1 MDDFNQV
8 NQIVSDAIKD
18 SSYITVLI
26 SSGVYILYTLIIRLV
41 DLFKAKD
48 RNKPLIQMA
57 SAIKEVSENVVKLN
71 TVLDKQI
78 QDAESKELTKVR
90 QVISLTFDSFRANIS
105 KTCNEIII
113 HNNIEE
119 NRKILAELVQTLNE
133 LDNQNNLVV
142 LLKISNLSDY
152 FSQLAYVENLQ
163 AKLIEKTTFLAKLNE
178 TLNDSLNQSEELKKQ
193 YKDLEDLEY
202 KEPSKE
208 QILQDLKEAV
218 NELKLVEEGKLIARP
233 AKELLDELE

>member
-90 QVISLTFDSFRANIS
+90 QVISLAFDSFRANIS

-119 NRKILAELVQTLNE
+119 NRDLIR
-133 LDNQNNLVV
+133 
-142 LLKISNLSDY
+142 
-152 FSQLAYVENLQ
+152 ENLFKTISTEYY
-163 AKLIEKTTFLAKLNE
+163 KLYNVFSAYEVDGINIATKIKDEWIDDTTKECLEVIYDGQDKDVRIGQIINKLTIIANE
-178 TLNDSLNQSEELKKQ
+178 HSV
-193 YKDLEDLEY
+193 Y
-202 KEPSKE
+202 
-208 QILQDLKEAV
+208 V
-218 NELKLVEEGKLIARP
+218 NNKIFNH
-233 AKELLDELE
+233 

>member
-90 QVISLTFDSFRANIS
+90 QVISLAFDSFRANIS

-119 NRKILAELVQTLNE
+119 NRDLIR
-133 LDNQNNLVV
+133 
-142 LLKISNLSDY
+142 
-152 FSQLAYVENLQ
+152 ENLFKTVSTEYY
-163 AKLIEKTTFLAKLNE
+163 KLYNVFSAYEVDGINIATKIKDEWIDDTTKECLE
-178 TLNDSLNQSEELKKQ
+178 VIYDGQD
-193 YKDLEDLEY
+193 KDVRIG
-202 KEPSKE
+202 
-208 QILQDLKEAV
+208 QILNKLTIIA
-218 NELKLVEEGKLIARP
+218 NEHSVYINNKVFNH
-233 AKELLDELE
+233 

>member
-90 QVISLTFDSFRANIS
+90 QVISLAFDSFRANIS

-119 NRKILAELVQTLNE
+119 NRDLIR
-133 LDNQNNLVV
+133 
-142 LLKISNLSDY
+142 
-152 FSQLAYVENLQ
+152 ENLFKTISTEYY
-163 AKLIEKTTFLAKLNE
+163 KLYNVFSAYEVDGINIATKIKDEWIDDTTKECLEVIYDDQDKDVRIGQIINKLTIIANE
-178 TLNDSLNQSEELKKQ
+178 HSV
-193 YKDLEDLEY
+193 Y
-202 KEPSKE
+202 
-208 QILQDLKEAV
+208 V
-218 NELKLVEEGKLIARP
+218 NNKVFNH
-233 AKELLDELE
+233 

>member
-1 MDDFNQV
+1 MEDFNQI

-78 QDAESKELTKVR
+78 QDAESKELTKIR
-90 QVISLTFDSFRANIS
+90 QVISLAFDSFRANIS

-113 HNNIEE
+113 HNNIDT
-119 NRKILAELVQTLNE
+119 NR
-133 LDNQNNLVV
+133 NL
-142 LLKISNLSDY
+142 IR
-152 FSQLAYVENLQ
+152 ENLFKTISTEYY
-163 AKLIEKTTFLAKLNE
+163 KLYNVFSAYEVDGINIATKIKDEWIDDTTKECLE
-178 TLNDSLNQSEELKKQ
+178 VIYDGQD
-193 YKDLEDLEY
+193 KDVRIG
-202 KEPSKE
+202 
-208 QILQDLKEAV
+208 QILNKLTIIG
-218 NELKLVEEGKLIARP
+218 NEHSVYVSNKVFNH
-233 AKELLDELE
+233 

>member
-1 MDDFNQV
+1 MDDFNQI

-41 DLFKAKD
+41 DLFKSKD

-78 QDAESKELTKVR
+78 QNAESKELTKVR
-90 QVISLTFDSFRANIS
+90 QVISLAFDSFRANIS

-113 HNNIEE
+113 HNNIDT
-119 NRKILAELVQTLNE
+119 NRDLIR
-133 LDNQNNLVV
+133 
-142 LLKISNLSDY
+142 
-152 FSQLAYVENLQ
+152 ENLFKTISTEYY
-163 AKLIEKTTFLAKLNE
+163 KLYNVFSAYEVDGINIATKIKDEWIDDTTKECLE
-178 TLNDSLNQSEELKKQ
+178 VIYDGQD
-193 YKDLEDLEY
+193 KDVRIG
-202 KEPSKE
+202 
-208 QILQDLKEAV
+208 QILNKLTIIANEHSVYV
-218 NELKLVEEGKLIARP
+218 NNKVFNH
-233 AKELLDELE
+233 

>member
-1 MDDFNQV
+1 MYDFNQV
-8 NQIVSDAIKD
+8 NQIVSDAIKN

-57 SAIKEVSENVVKLN
+57 SAITEVSENVVKLN

-90 QVISLTFDSFRANIS
+90 QVISLAFDSFRANIS

-113 HNNIEE
+113 HNNIDK
-119 NRKILAELVQTLNE
+119 NKDLIR
-133 LDNQNNLVV
+133 
-142 LLKISNLSDY
+142 
-152 FSQLAYVENLQ
+152 ENLFKTVSTEYY
-163 AKLIEKTTFLAKLNE
+163 KLYNVFSAYEVDGINIATKIKDEWIDDTTKECLE
-178 TLNDSLNQSEELKKQ
+178 VIYDGQD
-193 YKDLEDLEY
+193 KDVRIG
-202 KEPSKE
+202 
-208 QILQDLKEAV
+208 QILNKLTIIANEHSVYV
-218 NELKLVEEGKLIARP
+218 NNKVFNH
-233 AKELLDELE
+233 

>member
-8 NQIVSDAIKD
+8 NQIISDAIKD

-41 DLFKAKD
+41 ELFKAKD

-90 QVISLTFDSFRANIS
+90 QVISLAFDSFRANIS

-113 HNNIEE
+113 HNNIDT
-119 NRKILAELVQTLNE
+119 NRDLIR
-133 LDNQNNLVV
+133 
-142 LLKISNLSDY
+142 
-152 FSQLAYVENLQ
+152 ENLFKTISTEYY
-163 AKLIEKTTFLAKLNE
+163 KLYNVFSAYEVDGINIATKIKDEWIDDTTKECLE
-178 TLNDSLNQSEELKKQ
+178 VIYDGQD
-193 YKDLEDLEY
+193 KDVRIG
-202 KEPSKE
+202 
-208 QILQDLKEAV
+208 QILNKLTIIANEHSVYV
-218 NELKLVEEGKLIARP
+218 NNKVFNH
-233 AKELLDELE
+233 

>member
-8 NQIVSDAIKD
+8 NQIVSDAIKN

-26 SSGVYILYTLIIRLV
+26 SSGIYILYTLIIRLV

-90 QVISLTFDSFRANIS
+90 QVISLAFDSFRANIS

-113 HNNIEE
+113 HNNIDKNRDLIRE
-119 NRKILAELVQTLNE
+119 NLFKTISTEYYKLYNVFSAYEVDGINIATKIKDEWIDDTTKECLEVIYDGQDKDVRIGQILNK
-133 LDNQNNLVV
+133 LTI
-142 LLKISNLSDY
+142 ISNEHSV
-152 FSQLAYVENLQ
+152 YVNN
-163 AKLIEKTTFLAKLNE
+163 KVFNH
-178 TLNDSLNQSEELKKQ
+178 
-193 YKDLEDLEY
+193 
-202 KEPSKE
+202 
-208 QILQDLKEAV
+208 
-218 NELKLVEEGKLIARP
+218 
-233 AKELLDELE
+233 

>member
-90 QVISLTFDSFRANIS
+90 QVISLAFDSFRANIS

-113 HNNIEE
+113 HNNIDK
-119 NRKILAELVQTLNE
+119 NRDLIR
-133 LDNQNNLVV
+133 
-142 LLKISNLSDY
+142 
-152 FSQLAYVENLQ
+152 ENLFKTISTEYY
-163 AKLIEKTTFLAKLNE
+163 KLYNVFSAYEVDGINIATKIKDEWIDDTTKECLEVIYNGQ
-178 TLNDSLNQSEELKKQ
+178 D
-193 YKDLEDLEY
+193 KDVRIG
-202 KEPSKE
+202 
-208 QILQDLKEAV
+208 QILNKLTIIANEHSVYV
-218 NELKLVEEGKLIARP
+218 NNKVFNH
-233 AKELLDELE
+233 

>member
-90 QVISLTFDSFRANIS
+90 QVISLAFDSFRANIS

-119 NRKILAELVQTLNE
+119 NR
-133 LDNQNNLVV
+133 NL
-142 LLKISNLSDY
+142 IR
-152 FSQLAYVENLQ
+152 ENLFKTISTEYY
-163 AKLIEKTTFLAKLNE
+163 KLYNVFSAYEVDGINIATKIKDEWIDDTTKECLEVIYDGQDKDVRIGQIINKLTIIANE
-178 TLNDSLNQSEELKKQ
+178 HSV
-193 YKDLEDLEY
+193 Y
-202 KEPSKE
+202 
-208 QILQDLKEAV
+208 V
-218 NELKLVEEGKLIARP
+218 NNKIFNH
-233 AKELLDELE
+233 

>member
-1 MDDFNQV
+1 MDDFDQV
-8 NQIVSDAIKD
+8 NQIVSDAIKN

-90 QVISLTFDSFRANIS
+90 QVISLAFDSFRANIS

-113 HNNIEE
+113 NNNIEE
-119 NRKILAELVQTLNE
+119 NRDLIR
-133 LDNQNNLVV
+133 
-142 LLKISNLSDY
+142 
-152 FSQLAYVENLQ
+152 ENLFKTISTEYY
-163 AKLIEKTTFLAKLNE
+163 KLYNVFSAYEVDGINIATKIKDEWIDDTTKECLEVIYDGQDKDVRIGQIINKLTIIANE
-178 TLNDSLNQSEELKKQ
+178 HSV
-193 YKDLEDLEY
+193 Y
-202 KEPSKE
+202 
-208 QILQDLKEAV
+208 V
-218 NELKLVEEGKLIARP
+218 NNKVFNH
-233 AKELLDELE
+233 

>member
-8 NQIVSDAIKD
+8 NRIVSDAIKN

-26 SSGVYILYTLIIRLV
+26 SSGVYILYTLIIKLV

-90 QVISLTFDSFRANIS
+90 QVISLAFDSFRANIS

-113 HNNIEE
+113 HNNIDK
-119 NRKILAELVQTLNE
+119 NKDLIR
-133 LDNQNNLVV
+133 
-142 LLKISNLSDY
+142 
-152 FSQLAYVENLQ
+152 ENLFKTVSIEYY
-163 AKLIEKTTFLAKLNE
+163 KLYNVFSAYEVDGINIATKIKDEWIDDTTKECLE
-178 TLNDSLNQSEELKKQ
+178 VIYDGQD
-193 YKDLEDLEY
+193 KDVRIG
-202 KEPSKE
+202 
-208 QILQDLKEAV
+208 QILNKLTIIANEHSVYV
-218 NELKLVEEGKLIARP
+218 NNKVFNH
-233 AKELLDELE
+233 

>member
-26 SSGVYILYTLIIRLV
+26 SSGIYILYTLIIRLV

-57 SAIKEVSENVVKLN
+57 SAIKEVSENVVKLY

-78 QDAESKELTKVR
+78 QNAESKELTKVR
-90 QVISLTFDSFRANIS
+90 QVISLAFDSFRANIS

-113 HNNIEE
+113 HNNIDT
-119 NRKILAELVQTLNE
+119 NRDLIR
-133 LDNQNNLVV
+133 
-142 LLKISNLSDY
+142 
-152 FSQLAYVENLQ
+152 ENLFKTISTEYY
-163 AKLIEKTTFLAKLNE
+163 KLYNVFSAYEVDGINIATKIKDEWIDDTTKECLE
-178 TLNDSLNQSEELKKQ
+178 VIYDGQD
-193 YKDLEDLEY
+193 KDVRIG
-202 KEPSKE
+202 
-208 QILQDLKEAV
+208 QILNKLTIIANEHSVYV
-218 NELKLVEEGKLIARP
+218 NNKVFNH
-233 AKELLDELE
+233 

>member
-8 NQIVSDAIKD
+8 NRIVSDAIKD

-41 DLFKAKD
+41 DLFKTKD
-48 RNKPLIQMA
+48 RNKPLIQMV

-90 QVISLTFDSFRANIS
+90 QVISLAFDSFRANIS

-119 NRKILAELVQTLNE
+119 NRDLIR
-133 LDNQNNLVV
+133 
-142 LLKISNLSDY
+142 
-152 FSQLAYVENLQ
+152 ENLFKTISTEYY
-163 AKLIEKTTFLAKLNE
+163 KLYNVFSAYEVDGINIATKIKDEWIDDTTKECLEVIYDGQDKDVRIGQIINKLTIIANE
-178 TLNDSLNQSEELKKQ
+178 HSV
-193 YKDLEDLEY
+193 Y
-202 KEPSKE
+202 
-208 QILQDLKEAV
+208 V
-218 NELKLVEEGKLIARP
+218 NNKVFNH
-233 AKELLDELE
+233 

>member
-90 QVISLTFDSFRANIS
+90 QVISLAFDSFRANIS

-119 NRKILAELVQTLNE
+119 NRDLIR
-133 LDNQNNLVV
+133 
-142 LLKISNLSDY
+142 
-152 FSQLAYVENLQ
+152 ENLFKTISTEYY
-163 AKLIEKTTFLAKLNE
+163 KLYNVFSAYEVDGINIATKIKDEWIDDTTKECLEVIYDGQDKNVRIGQITNKLTIIANE
-178 TLNDSLNQSEELKKQ
+178 HSV
-193 YKDLEDLEY
+193 Y
-202 KEPSKE
+202 
-208 QILQDLKEAV
+208 V
-218 NELKLVEEGKLIARP
+218 NNKVFNH
-233 AKELLDELE
+233 

>member
-8 NQIVSDAIKD
+8 NQIVSDAIKH

-90 QVISLTFDSFRANIS
+90 QVISLAFDSFRANIS

-119 NRKILAELVQTLNE
+119 NRDLIK
-133 LDNQNNLVV
+133 
-142 LLKISNLSDY
+142 
-152 FSQLAYVENLQ
+152 ENLFKTISTEYYKLYNVFSAYEVDGINIATKIKDEWIDDTTKECLEVIYDGQ
-163 AKLIEKTTFLAKLNE
+163 DKDVRIGQIINKLIIIANE
-178 TLNDSLNQSEELKKQ
+178 HSV
-193 YKDLEDLEY
+193 Y
-202 KEPSKE
+202 
-208 QILQDLKEAV
+208 V
-218 NELKLVEEGKLIARP
+218 NNKVFNH
-233 AKELLDELE
+233 

>member
-90 QVISLTFDSFRANIS
+90 QVISLAFDSFRANIS

-119 NRKILAELVQTLNE
+119 NRDLIRENLFKTISTEYYKLYNVFSAYEVDGINIATKIKDEWIDDTTKECLEVIYDGQDKDVRIGQILNK
-133 LDNQNNLVV
+133 LTI
-142 LLKISNLSDY
+142 ISNEHSV
-152 FSQLAYVENLQ
+152 YVNN
-163 AKLIEKTTFLAKLNE
+163 KVFNH
-178 TLNDSLNQSEELKKQ
+178 
-193 YKDLEDLEY
+193 
-202 KEPSKE
+202 
-208 QILQDLKEAV
+208 
-218 NELKLVEEGKLIARP
+218 
-233 AKELLDELE
+233 

>member
-8 NQIVSDAIKD
+8 NQIVSDAIKN

-57 SAIKEVSENVVKLN
+57 SAIKEVNENVVKLN

-78 QDAESKELTKVR
+78 QDAESKEITKVR
-90 QVISLTFDSFRANIS
+90 QVISLAFDSFRANIS

-119 NRKILAELVQTLNE
+119 NRDLIR
-133 LDNQNNLVV
+133 
-142 LLKISNLSDY
+142 
-152 FSQLAYVENLQ
+152 ENLFKTISTEYY
-163 AKLIEKTTFLAKLNE
+163 KLYNVFSAYEVDGINIATKIKDEWIDDTTKECLE
-178 TLNDSLNQSEELKKQ
+178 VIYDGQD
-193 YKDLEDLEY
+193 KDVRIG
-202 KEPSKE
+202 
-208 QILQDLKEAV
+208 QIINKV
-218 NELKLVEEGKLIARP
+218 FNH
-233 AKELLDELE
+233 

>member
-41 DLFKAKD
+41 DLFKTKD

-78 QDAESKELTKVR
+78 QDAESKELSKVR
-90 QVISLTFDSFRANIS
+90 QVISLAFDSFRANIS

-119 NRKILAELVQTLNE
+119 NRDLIR
-133 LDNQNNLVV
+133 
-142 LLKISNLSDY
+142 
-152 FSQLAYVENLQ
+152 ENLFKTINTEYY
-163 AKLIEKTTFLAKLNE
+163 KLYNVFSAYEVDGINIATKIKDEWIDDTTKECLEVIYDGQDKDVRIGQIINKLTIIANE
-178 TLNDSLNQSEELKKQ
+178 HSV
-193 YKDLEDLEY
+193 Y
-202 KEPSKE
+202 
-208 QILQDLKEAV
+208 V
-218 NELKLVEEGKLIARP
+218 NNKVFNH
-233 AKELLDELE
+233 

>member
-41 DLFKAKD
+41 DLFKAKY

-90 QVISLTFDSFRANIS
+90 QVISLAFDSFRANIS

-113 HNNIEE
+113 HNNIDE
-119 NRKILAELVQTLNE
+119 NRDLIR
-133 LDNQNNLVV
+133 
-142 LLKISNLSDY
+142 
-152 FSQLAYVENLQ
+152 ENLFKTISTEYY
-163 AKLIEKTTFLAKLNE
+163 KLYNVFSAYEVDGINIATKIKDEWIDDTTKECLE
-178 TLNDSLNQSEELKKQ
+178 VIYDGQD
-193 YKDLEDLEY
+193 KDVRIG
-202 KEPSKE
+202 
-208 QILQDLKEAV
+208 QILNKLTIIANEHSVYV
-218 NELKLVEEGKLIARP
+218 NNKVFNH
-233 AKELLDELE
+233 

>member
-90 QVISLTFDSFRANIS
+90 QVISLAFDSFRANIS

-119 NRKILAELVQTLNE
+119 NRDLIR
-133 LDNQNNLVV
+133 
-142 LLKISNLSDY
+142 
-152 FSQLAYVENLQ
+152 ENLFKTISTEYY
-163 AKLIEKTTFLAKLNE
+163 KLYNVFSAYEVDGINIATKIKDEWIDVTTKECLEVIYDGQDKDVRIGQIINKLTIIANE
-178 TLNDSLNQSEELKKQ
+178 HSV
-193 YKDLEDLEY
+193 Y
-202 KEPSKE
+202 
-208 QILQDLKEAV
+208 V
-218 NELKLVEEGKLIARP
+218 NNKVFNH
-233 AKELLDELE
+233 

>member
-90 QVISLTFDSFRANIS
+90 QVISLAFDSFRANIS

-119 NRKILAELVQTLNE
+119 NRDLIR
-133 LDNQNNLVV
+133 
-142 LLKISNLSDY
+142 
-152 FSQLAYVENLQ
+152 ENLFKTVSTEYYKLYNVFSAYEVDGINIATKIKDEWIDDTTKECLEVIYDGQ
-163 AKLIEKTTFLAKLNE
+163 DKDVRIGQIINKLIIIANE
-178 TLNDSLNQSEELKKQ
+178 HSV
-193 YKDLEDLEY
+193 Y
-202 KEPSKE
+202 
-208 QILQDLKEAV
+208 V
-218 NELKLVEEGKLIARP
+218 NNKVFNH
-233 AKELLDELE
+233 

>member
-1 MDDFNQV
+1 MEDFNQV

-78 QDAESKELTKVR
+78 QNAESKELTKVR
-90 QVISLTFDSFRANIS
+90 QVISLAFDSFRANIS

-113 HNNIEE
+113 HNNIDK
-119 NRKILAELVQTLNE
+119 NKDLIR
-133 LDNQNNLVV
+133 
-142 LLKISNLSDY
+142 
-152 FSQLAYVENLQ
+152 ENLFKTISTEYY
-163 AKLIEKTTFLAKLNE
+163 KLYNVFSAYEVDGINIATKIKDGWIDDTTKECLE
-178 TLNDSLNQSEELKKQ
+178 VIYDGQD
-193 YKDLEDLEY
+193 KDARIG
-202 KEPSKE
+202 
-208 QILQDLKEAV
+208 QILNKLTIIANEHSVYV
-218 NELKLVEEGKLIARP
+218 NNKVFNH
-233 AKELLDELE
+233 

>member
-1 MDDFNQV
+1 MDDFNQI
-8 NQIVSDAIKD
+8 NKIVSDAIKD

-90 QVISLTFDSFRANIS
+90 QVISLAFDSFRANIS

-113 HNNIEE
+113 HNNIDK
-119 NRKILAELVQTLNE
+119 NRDLIR
-133 LDNQNNLVV
+133 
-142 LLKISNLSDY
+142 
-152 FSQLAYVENLQ
+152 ENLFKTISTEYY
-163 AKLIEKTTFLAKLNE
+163 KLYNVFSAYEVDGINIATKIKDEWIDDTTKECLE
-178 TLNDSLNQSEELKKQ
+178 VIYDGQD
-193 YKDLEDLEY
+193 KDVRIG
-202 KEPSKE
+202 
-208 QILQDLKEAV
+208 QILNKLTIIANEHSIYV
-218 NELKLVEEGKLIARP
+218 NNKVFNH
-233 AKELLDELE
+233 

>member
-90 QVISLTFDSFRANIS
+90 QVISLAFDSFRANIS

-119 NRKILAELVQTLNE
+119 NRDLIR
-133 LDNQNNLVV
+133 
-142 LLKISNLSDY
+142 
-152 FSQLAYVENLQ
+152 ENLFKTISTEYY
-163 AKLIEKTTFLAKLNE
+163 KLYNVFSAYEVDGINIATKIKDGWIDDTTKECLE
-178 TLNDSLNQSEELKKQ
+178 VIYDGQD
-193 YKDLEDLEY
+193 KDVRIG
-202 KEPSKE
+202 
-208 QILQDLKEAV
+208 QILNKLTIIANEHSVYV
-218 NELKLVEEGKLIARP
+218 NNKVFNH
-233 AKELLDELE
+233 

>member
-90 QVISLTFDSFRANIS
+90 QVISLAFDSFRANIS

-119 NRKILAELVQTLNE
+119 NRDLIR
-133 LDNQNNLVV
+133 
-142 LLKISNLSDY
+142 
-152 FSQLAYVENLQ
+152 ENLFKTISTEYY
-163 AKLIEKTTFLAKLNE
+163 KLYNVFSAYEVDGINIATKIKDEWIDDTTKECLEVIYDGQDKDVRIGQIINKLTIIANE
-178 TLNDSLNQSEELKKQ
+178 HSVYINNK
-193 YKDLEDLEY
+193 
-202 KEPSKE
+202 
-208 QILQDLKEAV
+208 V
-218 NELKLVEEGKLIARP
+218 FNH
-233 AKELLDELE
+233 

>member
-1 MDDFNQV
+1 MDDFNQI

-26 SSGVYILYTLIIRLV
+26 SSGIYIIYTLIIKLV

-78 QDAESKELTKVR
+78 QNAESKELNKVR
-90 QVISLTFDSFRANIS
+90 QVISLAFDSFRANIS

-113 HNNIEE
+113 HNNIDT
-119 NRKILAELVQTLNE
+119 NRDLIR
-133 LDNQNNLVV
+133 
-142 LLKISNLSDY
+142 
-152 FSQLAYVENLQ
+152 ENLFKTISTEYY
-163 AKLIEKTTFLAKLNE
+163 KLYNVFSAYEVDGINIATKIKDEWIDDTTKECLE
-178 TLNDSLNQSEELKKQ
+178 VIYDGQD
-193 YKDLEDLEY
+193 KDVRIG
-202 KEPSKE
+202 
-208 QILQDLKEAV
+208 QILNKLTIIANEHSVYV
-218 NELKLVEEGKLIARP
+218 NNKVFNH
-233 AKELLDELE
+233 

>member
-8 NQIVSDAIKD
+8 NQIVSDAIKN

-26 SSGVYILYTLIIRLV
+26 SSGIYILYTLIIRLV

-90 QVISLTFDSFRANIS
+90 QVISLAFDSFRANIS

-113 HNNIEE
+113 HNNIDKNRDLIRE
-119 NRKILAELVQTLNE
+119 NLFKTISTEYYKLYNVFSAYEVDGINIATKIKDEWIDDTTKECLEVIYDGQDKDVRIGQILNK
-133 LDNQNNLVV
+133 LTI
-142 LLKISNLSDY
+142 ISNEHSV
-152 FSQLAYVENLQ
+152 YVDN
-163 AKLIEKTTFLAKLNE
+163 KVFNH
-178 TLNDSLNQSEELKKQ
+178 
-193 YKDLEDLEY
+193 
-202 KEPSKE
+202 
-208 QILQDLKEAV
+208 
-218 NELKLVEEGKLIARP
+218 
-233 AKELLDELE
+233 